1 MRARNYLILC
11 ATVAVL
17 VSLTVLFVP
26 GVGDAV
32 ETALLGFLAT
42 QAR

>member
-26 GVGDAV
+26 GVGDTI
-32 ETALLGFLAT
+32 EQIMLGFLAT
-42 QAR
+42 RA